1 MLRSYASS
9 PPDPTPHPFKGV
21 VGQVS
26 LLHYITLLRPT
37 SWRWGNH
44 GPGARIGPS
53 SGPRLPP
60 ATKKHE

>member
-44 GPGARIGPS
+44 GPGARRAKFGPKAAAS
-53 SGPRLPP
+53 DKE
-60 ATKKHE
+60 A